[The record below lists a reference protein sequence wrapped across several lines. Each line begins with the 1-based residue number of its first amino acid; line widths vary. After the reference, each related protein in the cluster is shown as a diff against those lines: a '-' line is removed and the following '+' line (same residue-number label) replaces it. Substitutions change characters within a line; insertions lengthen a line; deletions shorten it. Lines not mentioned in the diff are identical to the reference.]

1 MAVNKTKLKKQIF
14 DIIQIGDK
22 SNLAS
27 RAFDIFIVGVILS
40 NISVMF
46 LQTYDQLEPYY
57 GLLSVIEWVTT
68 GIFCVEYI
76 LRIWTADFLYP
87 TCTRGKAI
95 GKFLIS
101 YDGVVDLLTIIPVF
115 FLSGFVAFR
124 MLRVIR
130 IFHLFRS
137 TATDLTGGDAI
148 RLFVGYPWGS
158 TCTIFGCCK
167 CKL

>member
-1 MAVNKTKLKKQIF
+1 MAVNKTRLKKQIF

-76 LRIWTADFLYP
+76 LRIWI
-87 TCTRGKAI
+87 CSR
-95 GKFLIS
+95 S
-101 YDGVVDLLTIIPVF
+101 YQCSFCLASWR
-115 FLSGFVAFR
+115 SGC
-124 MLRVIR
+124 
-130 IFHLFRS
+130 S
-137 TATDLTGGDAI
+137 G
-148 RLFVGYPWGS
+148 
-158 TCTIFGCCK
+158 
-167 CKL
+167 

>member
-68 GIFCVEYI
+68 GIFSAYGR
-76 LRIWTADFLYP
+76 RIS
-87 TCTRGKAI
+87 C
-95 GKFLIS
+95 
-101 YDGVVDLLTIIPVF
+101 IPH
-115 FLSGFVAFR
+115 APEE
-124 MLRVIR
+124 
-130 IFHLFRS
+130 
-137 TATDLTGGDAI
+137 
-148 RLFVGYPWGS
+148 RL
-158 TCTIFGCCK
+158 
-167 CKL
+167 